1 MEKVCIACLISK
13 PIEDFYKHP
22 RMADGHL
29 GKCKECQKSAVL
41 KNRSKKSDHYRE
53 YDRVRMRRKRAEDQ
67 EYLEATRK
75 YDRERAKRPERI
87 ANAIEQTRKW
97 RAEDSRRSKCHVAV
111 AKALRNG
118 SLVPKDC
125 AVCGSEKSVAH
136 HEDYDKPLDV
146 IWLCQAHHKQLHAK
160 RK

>member
-13 PIEDFYKHP
+13 QIDDFYTHP
-22 RMADGHL
+22 MMADGHL
-29 GKCKECQKSAVL
+29 GRCKECQKEL
-41 KNRSKKSDHYRE
+41 TRRSRAARIEHYRE
-53 YDRVRMRRKRAEDQ
+53 YDRARGK
-67 EYLEATRK
+67 L
-75 YDRERAKRPERI
+75 PHRI
-87 ANAIEQTRKW
+87 ANTIAQTKKW
-97 RAEDSRRSKCHVAV
+97 YAEDKRRMKCHNAV
-111 AKALRNG
+111 HRALRNG

-160 RK
+160 MK